1 MAVREG
7 GLGFSE
13 RKREEEE
20 GRRKVIERAENE
32 GILCWDRCGGKKR
45 SLSLPTA
52 KVIFVS
58 ICAPLLL
65 YFFLIDPTYFLS
77 NGTIDY

>member
-1 MAVREG
+1 M
-7 GLGFSE
+7 
-13 RKREEEE
+13 
-20 GRRKVIERAENE
+20 IERAENE